1 MPHSPYQTTVYAPIN
16 NLDSYRSDLND
27 HRNSLEDGE
36 RDKDRDELL
45 LDIGEKLLEH
55 CEFLEEKL
63 RIKVRIISCL
73 FAL

>member
-16 NLDSYRSDLND
+16 NLDSYSRDLSH

-36 RDKDRDELL
+36 HDKYRDQLL

-63 RIKVRIISCL
+63 EIKVRIIPYL
-73 FAL
+73 LTL